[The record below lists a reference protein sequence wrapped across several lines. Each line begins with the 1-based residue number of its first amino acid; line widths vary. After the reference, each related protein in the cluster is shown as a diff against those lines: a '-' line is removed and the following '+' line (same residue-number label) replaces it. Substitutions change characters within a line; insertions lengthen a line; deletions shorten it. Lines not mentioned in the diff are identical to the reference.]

1 MNTSALVS
9 FLQELADN
17 NNKAWFDA
25 HRSQYQALR
34 QEFTDLVGK
43 VIAGIGAVDEAVLE
57 LDPAKC
63 MFRINRDVRFSRDK
77 SPYKTQFSA
86 AIGPQGRST
95 NLPAYYF
102 QIDAAGNLFLGG
114 GLYAPAPEQLASARR
129 FIVTHPQRLDALYA
143 DRAFH
148 ATYGSIDG
156 EMLKRPPA
164 GFPADAPHLDALKLK
179 QYLVG
184 QSYVV
189 HEIADDA
196 LAPLIVERFSAAAPF
211 IFWLREAVGA
221 PAGSAPDSNGPD
233 PLPVDIF

>member
-17 NNKAWFDA
+17 NNKTWFDA
-25 HRSQYQALR
+25 HRPQYQALR
-34 QEFTDLVGK
+34 QEFADLVGA
-43 VIAGIGAVDEAVLE
+43 VIAGVGAVDEAVLG

-114 GLYAPAPEQLASARR
+114 GLYAPSPEQLANARR
-129 FIVTHPQRLDALYA
+129 FIVAHPQRLDALYA

-148 ATYGSIDG
+148 AAYGAIDG

-164 GFPADAPHLDALKLK
+164 GFSADAPHLDALKLK

-196 LAPLIVERFSAAAPF
+196 LAPLIVERFSAAVPF

-221 PAGSAPDSNGPD
+221 PAGSDGPD
-233 PLPVDIF
+233 PLPIDIF

>member
-1 MNTSALVS
+1 MNVSALVS

-25 HRSQYQALR
+25 HRPQYQALR
-34 QEFTDLVGK
+34 QEFTDLVGE
-43 VIAGIGAVDEAVLE
+43 VIAGIGSVDEAVRDLQ
-57 LDPAKC
+57 PANC
-63 MFRINRDVRFSRDK
+63 LFRINRDVRFSRDK

-114 GLYAPAPEQLASARR
+114 GLYAPAPEQLANARR
-129 FIVTHPQRLDALYA
+129 FIAAHPERLEELYA
-143 DRAFH
+143 DPAFH
-148 ATYGSIDG
+148 AAYGAIDG

-164 GFPADAPHLDALKLK
+164 GYPADAPHLEALKLK

-189 HEIADDA
+189 HEFAGDA
-196 LAPLIVERFSAAAPF
+196 LAPLIIERFSAAAPF

-221 PAGSAPDSNGPD
+221 PAGGTADGPD
-233 PLPVDIF
+233 PLPIDIF

>member
-1 MNTSALVS
+1 MNASALVS

-57 LDPAKC
+57 LDLAKC

-102 QIDAAGNLFLGG
+102 QIDAAGNLFLG
-114 GLYAPAPEQLASARR
+114 L
-129 FIVTHPQRLDALYA
+129 ALYLVETPELP
-143 DRAFH
+143 R
-148 ATYGSIDG
+148 TIG
-156 EMLKRPPA
+156 EILRQSSGQGQPIKE
-164 GFPADAPHLDALKLK
+164 HLLSLE
-179 QYLVG
+179 Q
-184 QSYVV
+184 
-189 HEIADDA
+189 IM
-196 LAPLIVERFSAAAPF
+196 SAEG
-211 IFWLREAVGA
+211 L
-221 PAGSAPDSNGPD
+221 
-233 PLPVDIF
+233 LPEDT